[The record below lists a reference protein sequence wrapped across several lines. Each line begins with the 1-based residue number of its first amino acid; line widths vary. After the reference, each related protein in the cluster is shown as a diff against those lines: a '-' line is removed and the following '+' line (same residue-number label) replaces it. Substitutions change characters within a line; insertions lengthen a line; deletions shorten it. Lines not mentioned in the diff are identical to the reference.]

1 MDFMV
6 LRKGAHQIG
15 GITMEVGESANK
27 IKNDTTWISFATPFP
42 EGVTPVV
49 IANVLSRYKAYPY
62 VVKVWDITNKGFAVK
77 LARQAAVDET
87 TNTFAGQDI
96 FYVAATPGTAKMDD
110 GKILTVGRS
119 TEDKVDGRRARDV
132 NFVDESGNAVALF
145 NPVMLFGP
153 QTNNYDCASVYRIS
167 SDLTDED
174 NVDVENVPATTGVK
188 IIRQKDKT
196 NETIKEIDNATN
208 NGDFMGWIA
217 ISTPKEGESS
227 IQGTIATAPFKV
239 SVRDGHV
246 IVDGTDNYRIY
257 AISGQQVSRTVRLS
271 RGIYVVKAGN
281 HSVKVM
287 VP

>member
-1 MDFMV
+1 M
-6 LRKGAHQIG
+6 
-15 GITMEVGESANK
+15 
-27 IKNDTTWISFATPFP
+27 
-42 EGVTPVV
+42 V

-239 SVRDGHV
+239 SVTRWPCH
-246 IVDGTDNYRIY
+246 R
-257 AISGQQVSRTVRLS
+257 RR
-271 RGIYVVKAGN
+271 
-281 HSVKVM
+281 
-287 VP
+287 

>member
-1 MDFMV
+1 M
-6 LRKGAHQIG
+6 
-15 GITMEVGESANK
+15 
-27 IKNDTTWISFATPFP
+27 
-42 EGVTPVV
+42 
-49 IANVLSRYKAYPY
+49 
-62 VVKVWDITNKGFAVK
+62 
-77 LARQAAVDET
+77 
-87 TNTFAGQDI
+87 
-96 FYVAATPGTAKMDD
+96 
-110 GKILTVGRS
+110 TVGRS